1 MGESGV
7 GQVPRDDH
15 IRPVALA
22 WTAIMVMVVD
32 KIKSHLH
39 HYGHCLGY
47 HDQVDGFESTVG
59 EKCHLMETRSQEDHG
74 RA

>member
-15 IRPVALA
+15 IRPVSLA

-32 KIKSHLH
+32 KIKSPGH
-39 HYGHCLGY
+39 HYGHCLCY
-47 HDQVDGFESTVG
+47 HDQVDGFESWLVKSVT
-59 EKCHLMETRSQEDHG
+59 
-74 RA
+74 